1 MIYARGVKD
10 LLCNPR
16 YYGAAPAVERPVRCA
31 DLGDGLR
38 DAKRRIG
45 RCETATVAAT
55 SSDATVALVA
65 RCEIDDITSA
75 PWACN
80 THNSIDV
87 FSFDN
92 LDPFCLDVYTSQTC
106 VR

>member
-1 MIYARGVKD
+1 MRTPPTASGPTFGHRSPS
-10 LLCNPR
+10 LPFR

-45 RCETATVAAT
+45 RCEI
-55 SSDATVALVA
+55 
-65 RCEIDDITSA
+65 EDITLA

-87 FSFDN
+87 FSFDSI
-92 LDPFCLDVYTSQTC
+92 DPFCLDVYTSQTC